1 MSAVLDVLRMLGVQ
15 GGALASVAC
24 LMVVFY
30 LFRAKSAG
38 ARMASLGAAVV
49 AYTAA
54 TLVAIAAALAF
65 GWIDPNPGVIT
76 EHLGNAF
83 RVLVEQGSGPGRRF
97 VRWAVDALAGGSA

>member
-38 ARMASLGAAVV
+38 ARVASLGAAAV
-49 AYTAA
+49 AYGAA

-65 GWIDPNPGVIT
+65 GWIEPNPSVIT

-83 RVLVEQGSGPGRRF
+83 RLVIEAGSGPARQF
-97 VRWAVDALAGGSA
+97 VRWVVEGLARGSG

>member
-38 ARMASLGAAVV
+38 ARVASLGAAAV
-49 AYTAA
+49 AYGAA

-65 GWIDPNPGVIT
+65 GWIEPNPERDHRASGQ
-76 EHLGNAF
+76 
-83 RVLVEQGSGPGRRF
+83 RVPARHRGGQRAGATVRTVGGRGSREG
-97 VRWAVDALAGGSA
+97 

>member
-38 ARMASLGAAVV
+38 ARVASLGAAAV
-49 AYTAA
+49 AYGAA

-65 GWIDPNPGVIT
+65 GWIDPNPGVIM
-76 EHLGNAF
+76 EHLGEAF
-83 RVLVEQGSGPGRRF
+83 RLAVEEGSGPAREF
-97 VRWAVDALAGGSA
+97 VSWAIDALAGGSA